1 VLKEGTKAPSF
12 SLESDS
18 GKRVSL
24 ADFAKDT
31 LVVYFYPKD
40 NTPGCTREAVEFAA
54 AQKKLIAAGAKVV
67 GVSKDSVKSH
77 CGFRDKYSLNF
88 PLLSDP
94 SLSMHNAYGTYGDKV
109 MYGKKIKGTIR
120 STFVIKGGK
129 VTHVFSPVRVDG
141 HVDQVL
147 AAITGKE
154 APSATSKPVAK
165 SVKKAPAK
173 TAATSAK
180 NAPAKKKATAK
191 KR

>member
-1 VLKEGTKAPSF
+1 MLKEGTKAPSF

-120 STFVIKGGK
+120 STFVIKNGK
-129 VTHVFSPVRVDG
+129 VTHVFSPVKVDG
-141 HVDQVL
+141 HVEKVL

>member
-1 VLKEGTKAPSF
+1 MLKEGTKAPSF